1 MRFCLWILYQEQRV
15 SPSSPPPPPPTPLS
29 PIFAL
34 VFIFVLQLMRGNVH
48 GISSGSKL
56 RPHVYA
62 FTSKFNIYHKNPLLS
77 QALALYT
84 TKQGKQAANSF
95 ISFNT
100 LESPGGHWQQ
110 RLFGQR
116 NFQTN
121 GGGGGDRC
129 WVWCL
134 ATILWR
140 IIGVPGR
147 WKISCFLWMSHM
159 SSGWWRIRS
168 RSLGILGVPVRLLN
182 AIGARMLSG
191 CGHIARSS
199 MSYWFDQF

>member
-1 MRFCLWILYQEQRV
+1 MNPLSGAKSVTFL
-15 SPSSPPPPPPTPLS
+15 SPLPLPLS
-29 PIFAL
+29 PLFCPRFYFRATAHARKCSWYI
-34 VFIFVLQLMRGNVH
+34 IR
-48 GISSGSKL
+48 SKL

-62 FTSKFNIYHKNPLLS
+62 FTSTFNIYHKNPFLS

-100 LESPGGHWQQ
+100 LASPGGHWQQ
-110 RLFGQR
+110 RFFGQR
-116 NFQTN
+116 NFQRN
-121 GGGGGDRC
+121 GRGGYRC

-140 IIGVPGR
+140 IIGVPSR
-147 WKISCFLWMSHM
+147 WKISCFRWISHM
-159 SSGWWRIRS
+159 SSRWWRIRS
-168 RSLGILGVPVRLLN
+168 RSLGILGMPVRLLN
-182 AIGARMLSG
+182 AIGARMLRG

-199 MSYWFDQF
+199 VSYWFDQC